1 MYHLACA
8 FCFPLCS
15 SVLHHFFFF
24 SPRPPDRLDKNSR
37 FSPRAVL
44 ILSIKS
50 NGLGQSAQEV
60 GSARAGAQNLKN
72 KGIPGISTQR
82 DPLSHGQLHAP
93 RPTSNHHRTRA
104 GSVLSASRRPTSLT
118 WLRTGCSPDRRR
130 AHTGAGHRP
139 ARAQWMAITAHPHA
153 RLRAGEKKKKKIKNS
168 YSSPPAG
175 PSWIWAEPGDPF
187 QAYKVCEGPLAG
199 SGPGDSGEMSLELR
213 SAHPRTGPWGLCL
226 TLGAK
231 LRVKQPPP
239 EFQKLPAGHGMFYAS
254 ERKAG
259 IQVTGTGS
267 RGRARPAGRGV
278 GGRAGGSS
286 LKPSRPPVR
295 GCGLFPRQPL
305 TTCSSCLFQGKH
317 SPFAPWH
324 SPKLGH

>member
-1 MYHLACA
+1 MGNSTPLA
-8 FCFPLCS
+8 
-15 SVLHHFFFF
+15 LHQTITGREREVS
-24 SPRPPDRLDKNSR
+24 SPRPGAPPLWPGYARDAPGSPARPHWSR
-37 FSPRAVL
+37 PPP
-44 ILSIKS
+44 
-50 NGLGQSAQEV
+50 G
-60 GSARAGAQNLKN
+60 AGAMD
-72 KGIPGISTQR
+72 G
-82 DPLSHGQLHAP
+82 
-93 RPTSNHHRTRA
+93 HHRPP
-104 GSVLSASRRPTSLT
+104 SRTFA
-118 WLRTGCSPDRRR
+118 RRR
-130 AHTGAGHRP
+130 
-139 ARAQWMAITAHPHA
+139 
-153 RLRAGEKKKKKIKNS
+153 KKKKKMKNS

-324 SPKLGH
+324 SPKLGHWLRKL